1 MRLTCSLISLRN
13 ILIVENEL
21 TGPIPTEVGSLT
33 KLEYKLRLSKQ
44 LFSPFV
50 TIMFW
55 NKTDSHYVSKFV
67 CLIFIHIIIDDN
79 ELTGTIPTEFGFL
92 TDLTALNL
100 SKHFISINQ
109 LYFETK

>member
-67 CLIFIHIIIDDN
+67 CLILIHIVIDDN
-79 ELTGTIPTEFGFL
+79 ELTGTIPTEFGL
-92 TDLTALNL
+92 L
-100 SKHFISINQ
+100 SDFRYLYLGKHSISI
-109 LYFETK
+109 LLLCFETK